1 MVKQTTNKKQIDEIT
16 GRNNAE
22 WLKNIYKDI
31 VCKDYQNYVF
41 ITLNIKDFR
50 YFTVYYGYEQ
60 GNRILKLVM
69 DCICRHLND
78 KSYAARG
85 YADGFDIL
93 YYSKSCKDVEDEF
106 LYPFIDDIFDV
117 TDPIIYHNIYTSFG
131 LYKLENSDEDYF
143 TAQNKAEIARLG
155 CREFNHR
162 SFCFDE
168 MNEQRYESYLA
179 RNTLNSNLTSARLNN
194 EFVPFIQP
202 KIDLKTDQVVGGE
215 ILMRW
220 INKDGELIP
229 LSNFFFSLVEKADIY
244 LIDLN
249 LFDQVCG
256 WLDQRIKEN
265 KPVVP
270 LSFNITN
277 TSFFDINFLDDYIEI
292 FHKYNIPEAYIEF
305 EFLEDIQFG
314 LNDQV
319 IDTIDKLKAFGF
331 ICSLDDF
338 GSGYSSFNVL
348 LKSKVD
354 IIKLDRMFFQKKLT
368 EEYERM
374 LRHTILAL
382 KEMNV
387 KILAEGVETKEYVDF
402 LKSAG
407 CDFVQGF
414 YYHKP
419 MPLAEFQKLIDDQ
432 EAASDK
438 SNLILD

>member
-1 MVKQTTNKKQIDEIT
+1 MVKQTTNKIQIDEVT
-16 GRNNAE
+16 GRYNTE

-31 VCKDYQNYVF
+31 VCNDCQNYVF

-60 GNRILKLVM
+60 GNHILKLVM
-69 DCICRHLND
+69 DCIYRHLND
-78 KSYAARG
+78 KSYAARA

-93 YYSKSCKDVEDEF
+93 FYCESYKDAENEF
-106 LYPFIDDIFDV
+106 VLPFIDDIFDV
-117 TDPIIYHNIYTSFG
+117 ADPIIYHNIYASFG
-131 LYKLENSDEDYF
+131 LYKLNNNEEDYF
-143 TAQNKAEIARLG
+143 TVQNKAEIARLG
-155 CREFNHR
+155 CRELNHR
-162 SFCFDE
+162 SFCYDE
-168 MNEQRYESYLA
+168 MSTQRYEAYLA
-179 RNTLNSNLTSARLNN
+179 RNTLNTDLTSARLNN
-194 EFVPFIQP
+194 EFVPYIQP
-202 KIDLKTDQVVGGE
+202 KIDLKTDQVIGGE

-220 INKDGELIP
+220 IRNGELIP
-229 LSNFFFSLVEKADIY
+229 LSSFFYSLVEKADIY

-249 LFDQVCG
+249 LFDQVCS
-256 WLDQRIKEN
+256 WLDQRIRDDE
-265 KPVVP
+265 PIVP

-319 IDTIDKLKAFGF
+319 IETIDRLKAFGF

-419 MPLAEFQKLIDDQ
+419 MPLIEFQKLIDKQ
-432 EAASDK
+432 SVASDK
-438 SNLILD
+438 LNKVLD

>member
-1 MVKQTTNKKQIDEIT
+1 MINQNKNQIDNIT
-16 GRNNAE
+16 GRYNAD
-22 WLKNIYKDI
+22 WLKSIYKDI
-31 VCKDYQNYVF
+31 ICENHKNYVF

-50 YFTVYYGYEQ
+50 YFTIQYGYEQ
-60 GNRILKLVM
+60 GNHILKIVM

-78 KSYAARG
+78 RSYAART

-93 YYSKSCKDVEDEF
+93 YYAKTCQAAIDEF
-106 LYPFIDDIFDV
+106 LLPFIDDVFDV
-117 TDPIIYHNIYTSFG
+117 ADPIVYHNIYTSCG
-131 LYKLENSDEDYF
+131 LYKLERADEDYF
-143 TAQNKAEIARLG
+143 IAQNKTEIARLS
-155 CREFNHR
+155 CREINHR
-162 SFCFDE
+162 SFCYDE
-168 MNEQRYESYLA
+168 MDALKYEAYLS
-179 RNTLNSNLTSARLNN
+179 RNILNSNLTMARLNN

-220 INKDGELIP
+220 INKQGELIP
-229 LSNFFFSLVEKADIY
+229 LSDFLFSLIEKADIY

-249 LFDQVCG
+249 LFDWVCS
-256 WLDQRIKEN
+256 WLDQRIKAE

-277 TSFFDINFLDDYIEI
+277 KSFFDIKFLDDYIEI
-292 FHKYNIPEAYIEF
+292 FHKYSIPEEYIEF

-319 IDTIDKLKAFGF
+319 IETIDKLKAFGF

-354 IIKLDRMFFQKKLT
+354 IIKLDRMFFQKELT

-414 YYHKP
+414 YYYKP
-419 MPLAEFQKLIDDQ
+419 MPLSEFQKLIDKQ
-432 EAASDK
+432 TELSNIR
-438 SNLILD
+438 NLILD